1 MIFSQNQNRH
11 VFVNKTAAKS
21 SLDGVTT
28 AGDVFVGGPTSGPND
43 EKEMYFN
50 YMSPGGL
57 LRTDI
62 IKKDNIL
69 WARATDAADMAMPL
83 KTAVVTLDSNINSGA
98 PIPGEDYILN
108 ITIRQFVGASDEDT
122 YHKQGVV
129 HAYTGMT
136 ASAFYLK
143 LAKSLA
149 LNFSR
154 DVNQFFKFYV
164 TSGDPTAQPST
175 YAETEITKYSN
186 IDDTSTFSGTYT
198 GVLIKEVE
206 QPWALGTMP
215 QKSVYFTVNP
225 SVVHDGDGEF
235 VIWGSTEYGD
245 SGNVVV
251 NSHLIADLEWDSM
264 VERADI
270 YKNVGWPY
278 VINTTYLVDPSNA
291 YGYDTL
297 DIHFYFV
304 DSREGA
310 QKSEKTITFVCPKS
324 GTSGHEHDIINALI
338 GKLNTQLGAT
348 IVSTLS

>member
-11 VFVNKTAAKS
+11 VFVVKSNAKS
-21 SLDGVTT
+21 ALSGVTT
-28 AGDVFVGGPTSGPND
+28 VGDIFVGGPTSGPNANT
-43 EKEMYFN
+43 EAYFN
-50 YMSPGGL
+50 YQTPGGL
-57 LRTDI
+57 IRTDI

-83 KTAVVTLDSNINSGA
+83 KEAIVTLDSNVNSGA
-98 PIPGEDYILN
+98 PIPGEDYVLN
-108 ITIRQFVGASDEDT
+108 IKITQFVGGSDEDT

-154 DVNQFFKFYV
+154 DINKFFKFYV
-164 TSGDPTAQPST
+164 TSGDPTATPST
-175 YAETEITKYSN
+175 YAETEITKSSN
-186 IDDTSTFSGTYT
+186 INDTSIFSATYT

-206 QPWALGTMP
+206 QPWALGTIP
-215 QKSVYFTVNP
+215 QKSVHFTVNP
-225 SVVHDGDGEF
+225 SVVMDGANDL
-235 VIWGSTEYGD
+235 VIWGSTEYKD
-245 SGNVVV
+245 SSDVVV
-251 NSHLIADLEWDSM
+251 NSHIIADLEWDSM
-264 VERADI
+264 VERGDV

-278 VINTTYLVDPSNA
+278 VINTTYLVDSSNA

-304 DSREGA
+304 DSKEGA

-324 GTSGHEHDIINALI
+324 GASDHAIINALI
-338 GKLNTQLGAT
+338 GKLNTQLDGT

>member
-11 VFVNKTAAKS
+11 VFVVKSNAKDT
-21 SLDGVTT
+21 LAGVTNV
-28 AGDVFVGGPTSGPND
+28 GDIFIGGPTTGPNANC
-43 EKEMYFN
+43 EAYGN
-50 YMSPGGL
+50 YMTPGGL
-57 LRTDI
+57 LRTDL

-83 KTAVVTLDSNINSGA
+83 KAAVVTLDSNVNSGD
-98 PIPGEDYILN
+98 PIPGEDYVLN
-108 ITIRQFVGASDEDT
+108 IKITQFVGASDEDT

-129 HAYTGMT
+129 HAYTGMD
-136 ASAFYLK
+136 ASKFYLTM
-143 LAKSLA
+143 AKSLA

-154 DVNQFFKFYV
+154 DINQFFKFYV
-164 TSGDPTAQPST
+164 TESGESDV
-175 YAETEITKYSN
+175 EITKYSN
-186 IDDTSTFSGTYT
+186 INDTTTYSGTYD
-198 GVLIKEVE
+198 GVKIVEVQ
-206 QPWALGTMP
+206 QPWALGTIP
-215 QKSVYFTVNP
+215 QKSVHFTVNA
-225 SVVHDGDGEF
+225 SVVNDSANDQ
-235 VIWGSTEYGD
+235 VVWGNTEYSNSGD
-245 SGNVVV
+245 VVV
-251 NSHLIADLEWDSM
+251 NSHIIADLEWDSM

-304 DSREGA
+304 DSKEGA

-324 GTSGHEHDIINALI
+324 GASDHAIVNALI
-338 GKLNTQLGAT
+338 GKLNTQFSDT